1 MRACY
6 NLCIMRG
13 MDSEPFDMNCLH
25 LNFNSNRGRYA
36 ADGGCKPGSVRAIL
50 LPSRLIISI
59 HIQLSPDEILHYGNY
74 NVTIS
79 GMIEI
84 REYIDN
90 RGRSPFG
97 RWFDGVRHDAICT
110 TA

>member
-1 MRACY
+1 
-6 NLCIMRG
+6 
-13 MDSEPFDMNCLH
+13 MNCLH
-25 LNFNSNRGRYA
+25 PNFNSNRGRYA
-36 ADGGCKPGSVRAIL
+36 ADGGCKPGSVRVIL

-59 HIQLSPDEILHYGNY
+59 HLQLSPGEILHYGNY

-97 RWFDGVRHDAICT
+97 R
-110 TA
+110 